1 VRRPTR
7 HRLLTLLVAT
17 SLLATACISR
27 PSKETVY
34 EDGAVEVALRS
45 DIVWLNPVEKEYQHP
60 VTIAPVRLAHIL
72 SRLDLRP
79 SGKPLLSFEDEKSR
93 VAAIHTDMLFTIA
106 EGLSKAL
113 AQADA
118 NQEAVVMAVRE
129 TKRWGIFD
137 HDFLTSFVAYVR
149 DERLYLHFSRH
160 DWEIPKRREE
170 RLPEPRAGDSG
181 QRFRLIASTA
191 MALVS
196 DRGVAIDW
204 RDPVF
209 ARPTR
214 TRVLP
219 SGEVVRSEILM
230 ESPGDVDDAGEHG
243 DPLSRLPDDLS
254 PQQLRDLA
262 DVEQARREGRITE
275 PEYRSQRRRILTG
288 E

>member
-1 VRRPTR
+1 MRRTPRTA
-7 HRLLTLLVAT
+7 LPLLLVACT
-17 SLLATACISR
+17 ALAAGCMTR
-27 PSKETVY
+27 PSKVTVY
-34 EDGAVEVALRS
+34 EDGPIEVALRS
-45 DIVWLNPVEKEYQHP
+45 DVVWLSPVEKGYQHP
-60 VTIAPVRLAHIL
+60 VTISPVRLAHIL
-72 SRLDLRP
+72 SRIDLRP
-79 SGKPLLSFEDEKSR
+79 PGKPLLSFEDEKSR
-93 VAAIHTDMLFTIA
+93 VAAIHTDMLYTIA
-106 EGLSKAL
+106 EGVSKAF
-113 AQADA
+113 AQADES
-118 NQEAVVMAVRE
+118 QEVVVMAVRE

-149 DERLYLHFSRH
+149 DERLYVHFSRH

-219 SGEVVRSEILM
+219 TGEVVRSEILM
-230 ESPGDVDDAGEHG
+230 ESPDVVDDDG

-262 DVEQARREGRITE
+262 DVEEARREGRITE
-275 PEYRSQRRRILTG
+275 TEYRARRREILLP